1 MKIQKTLIIAII
13 SLGMTSGCSL
23 ILPWPVSTTL
33 SVADIYVMKKTG
45 KSTSEHIAGDITQ
58 KDCKWWRL
66 LEEEKVCMTE
76 KEYVDYLLKMNCEEY
91 EWNIVGMPQCKGE

>member
-1 MKIQKTLIIAII
+1 MKMQKTLIIVII